1 MTKLGLPGVAFL
13 AVFSSLAFSQQDI
26 PRTPTGVH
34 PNQEIRVSGLPSL
47 KAQSKDAP
55 DVLATALATVFNDKD
70 LCCDKGSSLEDRL
83 PQSDPVSLP
92 EVAAKLQGRQLR
104 TDGRP
109 VLITAE
115 LFAADSV
122 NSGQLVTAIREK
134 HPPLLEWNSRLYV
147 LDGVIYDDTFY
158 SDGAE
163 IYVVRKFLLL
173 DTRYSDSRRE
183 VTFDRDADDLSKIQG
198 ILFLTVQPQ

>member
-13 AVFSSLAFSQQDI
+13 AAFSSLAYGQQDI
-26 PRTPTGVH
+26 PRTVRGVH

-92 EVAAKLQGRQLR
+92 EVAAKLQGRQLH

-122 NSGQLVTAIREK
+122 NSGQLITAIREK
-134 HPPLLEWNSRLYV
+134 HPPLLEWNSHLYV
-147 LDGVIYDDTFY
+147 LDGVVYDDTFY

-163 IYVVRKFLLL
+163 TYVIRKFLLL

-198 ILFLTVQPQ
+198 ILFLTVRPQ